1 MFPAIS
7 LRTIPDCT
15 NSLELSYL
23 RLPGSFK
30 RSARGN
36 MEGNRRPQTYT
47 GLVLTAGLL
56 LIVSVL
62 SYLNIQLGVSNGFRY
77 AGGLRIAF
85 LLICLA
91 FLAGAISGL
100 TQLSKR

>member
-1 MFPAIS
+1 
-7 LRTIPDCT
+7 
-15 NSLELSYL
+15 
-23 RLPGSFK
+23 
-30 RSARGN
+30 
-36 MEGNRRPQTYT
+36 MEGNRRPRTHT
-47 GLVLTAGLL
+47 WMVLAVGLL
-56 LIVSVL
+56 LIL
-62 SYLNIQLGVSNGFRY
+62 SLLAYLNVQLSIDNGFRY

>member
-1 MFPAIS
+1 M
-7 LRTIPDCT
+7 
-15 NSLELSYL
+15 
-23 RLPGSFK
+23 K
-30 RSARGN
+30 
-36 MEGNRRPQTYT
+36 GNRRPETYT
-47 GLVLTAGLL
+47 GIVLTAGLL
-56 LIVSVL
+56 IIVSIL
-62 SYLNIQLGVSNGFRY
+62 SYVHIQLGVNNGFRY

>member
-1 MFPAIS
+1 
-7 LRTIPDCT
+7 
-15 NSLELSYL
+15 
-23 RLPGSFK
+23 
-30 RSARGN
+30 
-36 MEGNRRPQTYT
+36 MERNRRRQSYT
-47 GLVLTAGLL
+47 GMVLTGGLL
-56 LIVSVL
+56 IIVSIL
-62 SYLNIQLGVSNGFRY
+62 SYLNIQLGVDNGFRY

>member
-1 MFPAIS
+1 
-7 LRTIPDCT
+7 
-15 NSLELSYL
+15 
-23 RLPGSFK
+23 
-30 RSARGN
+30 
-36 MEGNRRPQTYT
+36 MEGNRRPQNRTWI
-47 GLVLTAGLL
+47 VLTAGLL
-56 LIVSVL
+56 LIL
-62 SYLNIQLGVSNGFRY
+62 SLLAYLNVQLSVSNGFRY

>member
-1 MFPAIS
+1 
-7 LRTIPDCT
+7 
-15 NSLELSYL
+15 
-23 RLPGSFK
+23 
-30 RSARGN
+30 
-36 MEGNRRPQTYT
+36 MEGNRRRQAYT
-47 GLVLTAGLL
+47 WLVLTAGLL
-56 LIVSVL
+56 LVVSIL

-77 AGGLRIAF
+77 AGSLRVAF

>member
-1 MFPAIS
+1 M
-7 LRTIPDCT
+7 
-15 NSLELSYL
+15 
-23 RLPGSFK
+23 K
-30 RSARGN
+30 GN
-36 MEGNRRPQTYT
+36 RPQTFT
-47 GLVLTAGLL
+47 GIVLTAGLL
-56 LIVSVL
+56 LIIAIL
-62 SYLNIQLGVSNGFRY
+62 SYLNFQLSVSNGFRY

>member
-1 MFPAIS
+1 MEA
-7 LRTIPDCT
+7 
-15 NSLELSYL
+15 N
-23 RLPGSFK
+23 
-30 RSARGN
+30 RGP
-36 MEGNRRPQTYT
+36 RAYT
-47 GLVLTAGLL
+47 GVVLTAGLL
-56 LIVSVL
+56 LIVSFL
-62 SYLNIQLGVSNGFRY
+62 SYLNIRLGVSDGFRY

>member
-1 MFPAIS
+1 M
-7 LRTIPDCT
+7 
-15 NSLELSYL
+15 
-23 RLPGSFK
+23 K
-30 RSARGN
+30 R
-36 MEGNRRPQTYT
+36 NRKPRAYT
-47 GLVLTAGLL
+47 GMILTAGLL
-56 LIVSVL
+56 VVVTLL